1 MKEFKFSYD
10 KENDDLFIYLP
21 ESKSAGA
28 VEIGNFIFDFDKDGN
43 LVAIQIIDASKILL
57 KLISEIKEISKIK
70 SIKAD
75 IVNFRNMA
83 FVIIEITTDRIKEKA
98 TISIPFLKEK
108 SPALKY

>member
-1 MKEFKFSYD
+1 MKKFKFSYD

-21 ESKSAGA
+21 KSKSAGA
-28 VEIGNFIFDFDKDGN
+28 VELGNFIFDFDKDGN
-43 LVAIQIIDASKILL
+43 LVAIQIIEASKVLS
-57 KLISEIKEISKIK
+57 KLVSEIKELTKIK

-83 FVIIEITTDRIKEKA
+83 FVRVKISTNNFEEKV